1 MGRHKKPIEQHIL
14 EGTYRNYAHGKSV
27 EPVISNYL
35 EIPKNFS
42 PPETIK
48 DNFIKSHYEHHVQ
61 LLANL
66 HILTLSDIPEI
77 NIMYETLQEYRNI
90 YTKLQKTEIGNEEYE
105 KLSLLLLRYGKRF
118 SEYAIR
124 YCISPMSRNKLT
136 LESLQIKKEIDNQN
150 TITAKLINKKKA

>member
-1 MGRHKKPIEQHIL
+1 MSKHKKPIEQHKL
-14 EGTYRNYAHGKSV
+14 EGTYRNYAHGNSA
-27 EPVISNYL
+27 EPIIANYL
-35 EIPKNFS
+35 ELPKDFL

-48 DNFIKSHYEHHVQ
+48 EDFIKEHYKHHVQ

-90 YTKLQKTEIGNEEYE
+90 YKELQKVKIGSEEYE
-105 KLSLLLLRYGKRF
+105 RLSFVLLKYGKRF
-118 SEYAIR
+118 QEYAIR

-136 LESLQIKKEIDNQN
+136 LETLQIKKEIDTQN
-150 TITAKLINKKKA
+150 TITAKLISKKKA

>member
-1 MGRHKKPIEQHIL
+1 MGRHRKPIEQHKL
-14 EGTYRNYAHGKSV
+14 EGTYYEFRHGKNI

-35 EIPKNFS
+35 EIPQKIL

-48 DNFIKSHYEHHVQ
+48 DNFIKLHYIHHVQ

-66 HILTLSDIPEI
+66 NILTVSDIPEI

-90 YTKLQKTEIGNEEYE
+90 YTKLQKTEIGSEEYE
-105 KLSLLLLRYGKRF
+105 KLSLLLLKYGKRF

-136 LESLQIKKEIDNQN
+136 LESLQINKEIDNQN